1 VFGWQKPCYLLQ
13 DGYEPSFRDLMEQT
27 SWEDYG
33 HASGNPHCRDCMV
46 HSGFEASAV
55 EEAFSSPRGMW
66 AMLRASLFGPRIP
79 ATSSPASEAARAAS
93 VTPAAASETPKAS
106 RWETAPA
113 TPEALR
119 AAFEYRGD
127 VTLTLD
133 DGSEQVGYVAN
144 LRDGEVLLWR
154 RGCTATEAIPSRRV
168 RRIEFTGR
176 DTASGRSYET
186 WLRRH
191 QEKSP
196 TATAA
201 AQ

>member
-1 VFGWQKPCYLLQ
+1 
-13 DGYEPSFRDLMEQT
+13 
-27 SWEDYG
+27 
-33 HASGNPHCRDCMV
+33 MV

-55 EEAFSSPRGMW
+55 EEAFSSPHGMW

-79 ATSSPASEAARAAS
+79 A
-93 VTPAAASETPKAS
+93 PAAAPTSGAPAAARETPKAS

-113 TPEALR
+113 TPESLR

-133 DGSEQVGYVAN
+133 DGSSQVGYVAN

-154 RGCTATEAIPSRRV
+154 RGNTATEALATHRI
-168 RRIEFTGR
+168 RRIDFTGR

-186 WLRRH
+186 WLRRRR
-191 QEKSP
+191 QRSS
-196 TATAA
+196 AAVAA
-201 AQ
+201 AP

>member
-1 VFGWQKPCYLLQ
+1 
-13 DGYEPSFRDLMEQT
+13 
-27 SWEDYG
+27 
-33 HASGNPHCRDCMV
+33 MV

-79 ATSSPASEAARAAS
+79 APSTEETSAAS
-93 VTPAAASETPKAS
+93 AAVRQTPKAVHS
-106 RWETAPA
+106 ETAPA
-113 TPEALR
+113 TPEFLR

-133 DGSEQVGYVAN
+133 DGSEQVGYVSN
-144 LRDGEVLLWR
+144 LREGEVQLWR
-154 RGCTATEAIPSRRV
+154 RGRTATESIPSHRV
-168 RRIEFTGR
+168 RRIAFTGR

-186 WLRRH
+186 WLRLQR
-191 QEKSP
+191 EKSP

-201 AQ
+201 AP